1 VTVGVFPSI
10 MTRRKEMQLPGI
22 KKYPHIFGTGKIGKR
37 ETKNRIKYASTETNF
52 NYRDGFVA
60 DKEVAYM
67 EAQARGGAGIVTTQG
82 AYTDPLGVGKGYV
95 GMMGIW
101 DDKYIP
107 GLKKIADVIHRYDAL
122 ACLQLMH
129 CGRVGGIELPF
140 THGPSDVPQKLPIFR
155 PPREMTR
162 EEIEICIQQH
172 IDGARRTV
180 EAGYD
185 IVEISGIVG
194 YLISNFISSYTNT
207 RTDAYGGDIKG
218 RSKFM
223 TDIVGGIRK
232 AIGDDVPIGIRLCG
246 RELLDDRGGNKPEE
260 SLESIKLAVE
270 AGCDFISVTAGWQE
284 SMIPVITRDVP
295 MGNWLFI
302 AEETKKHVDVPVSM
316 AYRLFVP
323 DIPEKAI
330 AEGRLDYWEMC
341 RPMIADPFLPR
352 KIMEGREQDI
362 IPCIACNVC
371 LARLFRDTEL
381 CCTVR
386 PSLGHEGE
394 PEWGFYGF
402 PKSRER
408 RKVVVVGAGPSGLT
422 AAFVAAEKGNDVTVY
437 EKGDHVG
444 GQLATAANGP
454 WGDNELMRY
463 VGYSEARCKQHGA
476 KIVLNQAVDKDF
488 LEKKKADTV
497 IIATGA
503 EHDMETIPGCD
514 KAHVVGALDVLA
526 GKAKLGNKA
535 VIVGGLGIAISTALY
550 IIDKHKNC
558 QVSIVGEQKKFGA
571 DVNPSY
577 IWRYMLKLKDGKVA
591 QITKTKVKEI
601 NDQGVVVTTPEGK
614 EETIPADTVVIAMLV
629 PNKSVRYGKYAKEV
643 SLVGDAV
650 QVRRAYAA
658 IHDAYRMGMRID
670 FKPYKTFHRIKHE
683 AN

>member
-1 VTVGVFPSI
+1 
-10 MTRRKEMQLPGI
+10 MQLPGV
-22 KKYPHIFGTGKIGKR
+22 KKYPHIFSPGKIGKL

-52 NYRDGFVA
+52 NYRDGFVS

-82 AYTDPLGVGKGYV
+82 AYTDPTGIGKGYV

-107 GLKKIADVIHRYDAL
+107 GLKKIADTIHKYDTL

-155 PPREMTR
+155 PPKEMSREDIQT
-162 EEIEICIQQH
+162 CIQEH
-172 IDGARRTV
+172 INGARRTV

-185 IVEISGIVG
+185 IVEVSGIVG
-194 YLISNFISSYTNT
+194 YLISNFISSYTNK
-207 RTDAYGGDIKG
+207 RTDQYGGDIKG

-223 TDIVGGIRK
+223 TDIVRGIRK
-232 AIGDDVPIGIRLCG
+232 EIGSDVAIGIRLCG

-270 AGCDFISVTAGWQE
+270 AGCDYVSVTAGWQE
-284 SMIPVITRDVP
+284 SLIPVITRDVP

-302 AEETKKHVDVPVSM
+302 AEELKKHIKVPVSM
-316 AYRLFVP
+316 AYRLFIP
-323 DIPEKAI
+323 DIPEKAM
-330 AEGRLDYWEMC
+330 AEGKLDYWEMC
-341 RPMIADPFLPR
+341 RPMIADPFLPK
-352 KIMEGREQDI
+352 KIMEDRQEDI

-394 PEWGFYGF
+394 SEWGFYGF
-402 PKSRER
+402 PKSKGEKK
-408 RKVVVVGAGPSGLT
+408 KVVVVGAGPAGLT
-422 AAFVAAEKGNDVTVY
+422 AAFVAAEKGHHVTVY

-444 GQLATAANGP
+444 GQLAAAANGP
-454 WGDNELMRY
+454 WGDSELMRY
-463 VGYSEARCKQHGA
+463 VKYAEAQCKKHGA
-476 KIVLNQAVDKDF
+476 TIKLKQAVDKDF
-488 LEKKKADTV
+488 LEKQKADTV
-497 IIATGA
+497 ILATGA
-503 EHDMETIPGCD
+503 QHDMETIPGCD
-514 KAHVVGALDVLA
+514 KKHVVGALDVLS
-526 GKAKLGNKA
+526 GKAKLGKKV
-535 VIVGGLGIAISTALY
+535 VIVGGLGVAISTALY
-550 IIDKHKNC
+550 IMDKHKGC
-558 QVSIVGEQKKFGA
+558 EVSIVGEQKKFGA

-591 QITKTKVKEI
+591 QITQTKIKEI
-601 NDQGVVVTTPEGK
+601 TDKGVLVKTPEGK
-614 EETIPADTVVIAMLV
+614 DETLPADTVVIAMLV
-629 PNKSVRYGKYAKEV
+629 PNKSLRYGKYAKDV
-643 SLVGDAV
+643 YMVGDAV

-658 IHDAYRMGMRID
+658 IHDGYRMGMRVD
-670 FKPYKTFHRIKHE
+670 FKPYQTFHRIKH
-683 AN
+683 